1 MASRNSEGG
10 RGISPGLSIIH
21 SNHLEDLRKVAV
33 GWIKAH
39 PLDVLETEQ
48 FIVQSNGMAQWLKLA
63 LADDQGCGI
72 SAGLEVQLP
81 GRYVWTAYRSVL
93 GGDIPENSPYDR
105 ERLVWQ
111 LFRLLPDL
119 ETNPV
124 FSSLNRF
131 LAQDQDNDQ
140 RRLSQLAAHLANLYD
155 QYQVYRADWLE
166 DWAAGRDRLARIGGP
181 PLPLSGDQQWQAELW
196 RLIRADIP
204 EALRSISRSDLH
216 QRFIERAGA
225 LGENRPHTL
234 PPRVMVFG
242 ISSLPRQ
249 VLETLHA
256 VSRFCQVLL
265 FVQNPCRH
273 FWADIIEDRE
283 LLRISHARHRSK
295 KTMPDPLES
304 DQVHQHANP
313 LLAAWGKQGRDYIGL
328 LYGYDV
334 PESYKH
340 EFAQIDLFED
350 FVQGPSAPLLHRVQ
364 QAVLDM
370 EPLPCDLETRPVV
383 DFHDRSISFTAAHSR
398 QREVEILQDRLLSN
412 FENIDGLQPGEIMVM
427 TGDIEAY
434 APHIEA
440 VFGNLPPDDPRFIPF
455 TIADK
460 PDRESIPLLKAIEKL
475 LQLPDSRMGVSELV
489 DLLEVPAFRERF
501 GLGEEDL
508 PMLCQWIRDAGV
520 AWGLN
525 SMQREGFGLPRG
537 LDQNTWRFGL
547 DRMLLGY
554 AVGRGEAWNS
564 IEPYDEVGGLDAAL
578 VGPLS
583 LVIREMESLWQ
594 TLSRPASPEDWR
606 VRIRTLVDRC
616 FTAGTSRDR
625 LTLNRLEEVLD
636 NWLDACTQAEL
647 DQDLSLPVVR
657 EFILAQ
663 MTQAGISQRFLA
675 GKVNFGTLMPMRA
688 IPFRVVCLL
697 GMNDGEFPRSHPP
710 LDFDLMAGKG
720 LYRPGDRSRREDDR
734 YLFLEA
740 LLSARNRFYIS
751 YVGRDIRDNSER
763 MPSVLVGQLRDYLE
777 GGWQLEPGLGETSL
791 LDHLTIA
798 YPLQPFGREYF
809 KGVHPHL
816 FTYSH
821 EWRGSLDSGKSEDSV
836 QDPKDLDLPL
846 FDRGLRLVD
855 LVRFMKNPVKYFF
868 NYRLLVRFD
877 EISVAGKDLEPFALD
892 GLAPFGLGS
901 RLLEAGLTALPGD
914 EENAVANAAR
924 RLIRTGDLP
933 MAGFGGLAAEE
944 LARPVM
950 DMVTRHRE
958 LLAKWP
964 RACDPKEIALSLDS
978 DDCLAAS
985 LDDWLDLVHETESQ
999 DGSAVSCARYGRWE
1013 FYPKPIMDKGGRV
1026 TRFNS
1031 LMGLWVRHVA
1041 AAAQGLDLES
1051 ALVAP
1056 DGIATFAS
1064 LSRDRGLELLLT
1076 MIRAWKQGM
1085 NRPLPVTA
1093 KTGLTYAHTL
1103 VIRDGEAAQQ
1113 AAQSAYE
1120 GDGFRF
1126 AGEVSYDPCLQRVYP
1141 EFEDLWQ
1148 VNDNQFISLSIALY
1162 APLIDAVLNEEA

>member
-1 MASRNSEGG
+1 MGE
-10 RGISPGLSIIH
+10 
-21 SNHLEDLRKVAV
+21 
-33 GWIKAH
+33 
-39 PLDVLETEQ
+39 

-63 LADDQGCGI
+63 LADDEGCGI

-119 ETNPV
+119 ETNSV
-124 FSSLNRF
+124 FFPLNRF
-131 LAQDQDNDQ
+131 LAQGQDNDQ
-140 RRLSQLAAHLANLYD
+140 RRLRQLAVHLADLYD

-181 PLPLSGDQQWQAELW
+181 PLALPGDQQWQAELW
-196 RLIRADIP
+196 RMIRADIP
-204 EALRSISRSDLH
+204 EALRPISRSDLH

-225 LGENRPHTL
+225 LEGNRPHTL

-256 VSRFCQVLL
+256 VSGLCQVLL

-283 LLRISHARHRSK
+283 LLRISHARHKSK
-295 KTMPDPLES
+295 ETMPDPL
-304 DQVHQHANP
+304 DPGQVHQHANP

-334 PESYKH
+334 PETYEH

-350 FVQGPSAPLLHRVQ
+350 FVQGHSDPLLHQVQ

-370 EPLPCDLETRPVV
+370 EPLPSDLDTRPVV
-383 DFHDRSISFTAAHSR
+383 DAHDRSISFTAAHSR
-398 QREVEILQDRLLSN
+398 QREVEILQDRLLDY
-412 FENIDGLQPGEIMVM
+412 FETIDGLRPGQIMVM
-427 TGDIEAY
+427 TTDIDAY

-440 VFGNLPPDDPRFIPF
+440 VFGNLPWDDPRGIPF

-460 PDRESIPLLKAIEKL
+460 PDRESIPLLKTIEKL
-475 LQLPDSRMGVSELV
+475 LLLPDSRMGVSELV
-489 DLLEVPAFRERF
+489 DLLEVPAFRDRF
-501 GLGEEDL
+501 GLDEADL
-508 PMLCQWIRDAGV
+508 PMLCQWIRDAGIS
-520 AWGLN
+520 WGLN
-525 SMQREGFGLPRG
+525 SLQREGFGLPRG

-554 AVGRGEAWNS
+554 AVGRGESWNG

-583 LVIREMESLWQ
+583 SVIREMESLWQ
-594 TLSRPASPEDWR
+594 TLSRPASPEDWC

-616 FTAGTSRDR
+616 FRAGTSRDR

-636 NWLDACTQAEL
+636 SWLDACTQAEL
-647 DQDLSLPVVR
+647 DQELTLAVVR
-657 EFILAQ
+657 EFILGQ
-663 MTQAGISQRFLA
+663 MTESGISQRFLA

-710 LDFDLMAGKG
+710 LDFDLMSGKG

-740 LLSARNRFYIS
+740 LLSARDRFYIS

-763 MPSVLVGQLRDYLE
+763 MPSVLVGQLRDYLA
-777 GGWQLEPGLGETSL
+777 GGWQLEPGLAQTCL
-791 LDHLTIA
+791 VDQLTTV
-798 YPLQPFGREYF
+798 YPLQPFGRDYF
-809 KGVHPHL
+809 RDVHPHV
-816 FTYSH
+816 FTYAH
-821 EWRGSLDSGKSEDSV
+821 EWRSALDSGEPED
-836 QDPKDLDLPL
+836 PNPDLDLPL
-846 FDRGLRLVD
+846 FDRGLRLTD
-855 LVRFMKNPVKYFF
+855 LVRFMKNPVTYFF

-877 EISVAGKDLEPFALD
+877 EMAVTGNDLEPFALD
-892 GLAPFGLGS
+892 PLAPFGLGS

-914 EENAVANAAR
+914 EEKAVAEAAR

-950 DMVTRHRE
+950 DMVARHRE
-958 LLAKWP
+958 LLAQWP
-964 RACDPKEIALSLDS
+964 QGCDPMEITLSLDPE
-978 DDCLAAS
+978 DCLATC
-985 LDDWLDLVHETESQ
+985 LDDWLDRVHESDSTG
-999 DGSAVSCARYGRWE
+999 GSGTSCARYGRWE
-1013 FYPKPIMDKGGRV
+1013 FYPKSIMDKGGRV
-1026 TRFNS
+1026 ARLHS
-1031 LMGLWVRHVA
+1031 LVGLWVRHVA
-1041 AAAQGLDLES
+1041 AAAQGRDLES

-1056 DGIATFAS
+1056 DGIVSFAP
-1064 LSRDRGLELLLT
+1064 LSRDRGLALLLT

-1085 NRPLPVTA
+1085 TRPLPVTA
-1093 KTGLTYAHTL
+1093 RTGLAYAHNL
-1103 VIRDGEAAQQ
+1103 VAKDGEAAQK

-1120 GDGFRF
+1120 GDGFLF
-1126 AGEVSYDPCLQRVYP
+1126 TGELGYDPCLQRSYP

-1148 VNDNQFISLSIALY
+1148 ANDNQFSTLSTALY
-1162 APLIDAVLNEEA
+1162 APLVDAVLNEEA